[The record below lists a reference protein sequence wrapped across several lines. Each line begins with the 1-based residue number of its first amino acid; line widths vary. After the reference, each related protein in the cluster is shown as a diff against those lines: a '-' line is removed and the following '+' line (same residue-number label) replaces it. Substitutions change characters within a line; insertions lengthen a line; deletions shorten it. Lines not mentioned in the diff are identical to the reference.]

1 MPRQSIK
8 SAALVLILV
17 VSAAALAGCSQK
29 AKDAMSNVKP
39 PTPGTPA
46 TGSDISGIYRSLNQ
60 ALLQLRGDG
69 SYVLIV
75 KDSEPTS
82 GQFTVASGQLEVQ
95 SRGCGSAVGR
105 YGIVVTGE
113 KKAGKAKLEITAMSD
128 DCARRKKD
136 LTTGPWVYADS

>member
-1 MPRQSIK
+1 MPRQFIK
-8 SAALVLILV
+8 SAALVLIVV
-17 VSAAALAGCSQK
+17 VSGATLVGCSQK
-29 AKDAMSNVKP
+29 EQDAISNVKP

-46 TGSDISGIYRSLNQ
+46 TGSDISGIYRSLDQ

-75 KDSEPTS
+75 KDSKPTA

-95 SRGCGSAVGR
+95 SEGCGPAVGR
-105 YGIVVTGE
+105 YGVVVTGE
-113 KKAGKAKLEITAMSD
+113 KKAGKAKLDITPMSD

-136 LTTGPWVYADS
+136 LAAGPWVYADS